1 MQFKHTKH
9 KSETRFILAAARVKL
24 FFTKKEQN
32 FLPSRTHTDSRMSQA
47 EKFDVRVDKCVL
59 CDTKRYIQTK
69 KSSQTNSGKIPEP
82 SDPKS
87 HCLRDLRAG
96 LKFEVCLD

>member
-32 FLPSRTHTDSRMSQA
+32 FLPSRMSQDA